1 MLTKYEKQKSAQS
14 TDSINAL
21 LIFDFFFLR
30 YSKISASNGPPG
42 FSQAQVNAFTQMLNN
57 SDSKPKFDYDMPLE
71 ALLDDGGDDIDN
83 EAEILMW
90 IKDFLTNE
98 LGKLGVNVPMLLMN
112 NIRSLGSDELVLQVR

>member
-1 MLTKYEKQKSAQS
+1 MYRIFFKLVT
-14 TDSINAL
+14 TLFDSL
-21 LIFDFFFLR
+21 CL
-30 YSKISASNGPPG
+30 K
-42 FSQAQVNAFTQMLNN
+42 
-57 SDSKPKFDYDMPLE
+57 

-112 NIRSLGSDELVLQVR
+112 NIRSLGSDELVLQVRYLKMY

>member
-1 MLTKYEKQKSAQS
+1 M
-14 TDSINAL
+14 
-21 LIFDFFFLR
+21 
-30 YSKISASNGPPG
+30 
-42 FSQAQVNAFTQMLNN
+42 
-57 SDSKPKFDYDMPLE
+57 
-71 ALLDDGGDDIDN
+71 DDGGDDIDN